1 MRVALLVV
9 GVILTGWILLG
20 IIKVMLIPRG
30 TRSWVV
36 TGVNWIVHVTTRIPL
51 RMIGTYGSRD
61 RWLTGAA
68 PAQVLLSLVVYVVL
82 LITTLG
88 FVIYGT
94 TSLNLLDS
102 LYQSGATL
110 TTLGIVEP
118 VNVPSTITTFVAA
131 FLGLVI
137 IAIFIGYLLG
147 IYGAF
152 TSREGPMARLA
163 LIAGEPAWG
172 PQILA
177 RGFALKMPPDDAPN
191 ALEWIEWV
199 TNTRM
204 NTQTNSVLAEL
215 RSPSPNRHWTVSL
228 LAVLDA
234 VALRM
239 SLDRTAN
246 ANDVR
251 LIGAGTVAAAVLA
264 GDEHVHNWDVEAAVL
279 QVLEAPE
286 PASLTRPDGHLSQ
299 QELNEGWT
307 ALRQVG
313 YPLPD
318 DLRGVENTFLSIRSL
333 YAQHV
338 LALAEE
344 LHAVPAPW
352 SGPRTPA
359 MPTIWPEMV
368 SRSGGAS

>member
-1 MRVALLVV
+1 MRIVVLVI
-9 GVILTGWILLG
+9 GVILTGWILIG

-36 TGVNWIVHVTTRIPL
+36 TGVNWLVHVITGIPL
-51 RMIGTYGSRD
+51 RMIRTYGLRD

-68 PAQVLLSLVVYVVL
+68 PAQVLLALIVYVTL
-82 LITTLG
+82 LIFTLG
-88 FVIYGT
+88 FVVYGT
-94 TSLNLLDS
+94 TSLSLLDS

-118 VNVPSTITTFVAA
+118 VNVSSTITTFVAA

-137 IAIFIGYLLG
+137 IAIFIGYLLA
-147 IYGAF
+147 IYGAY

-177 RGFALKMPPDDAPN
+177 RGFALNMPPDDAPD
-191 ALEWIEWV
+191 ASEWIEWV

-204 NTQTNSVLAEL
+204 NTQTNAVLADF
-215 RSPSPNRHWTVSL
+215 RSPSPKRHWTVSL

-239 SLDRTAN
+239 SLTRTAN

-264 GDEHVHNWDVEAAVL
+264 GDQKIHNWEVEAAVL
-279 QVLEAPE
+279 QVLDAPE
-286 PASLTRPDGHLSQ
+286 TASRDRSTGHLSKQ
-299 QELNEGWT
+299 DLDEGWA
-307 ALRQVG
+307 ALQQIG
-313 YPLPD
+313 YPLPE
-318 DLRGVENTFLSIRSL
+318 DLGTVESAFLAIRSL
-333 YAQHV
+333 YAPHV
-338 LALAEE
+338 LALAEN

-352 SGPRTPA
+352 SGPRTPG
-359 MPTIWPEMV
+359 MPTIWPEMAL
-368 SRSGGAS
+368 RSGEDS

>member
-36 TGVNWIVHVTTRIPL
+36 TGVNWIVHVITRIPL